1 LHVNGKDEAL
11 ALPTEESARL
21 ALRTQQV
28 LAHEAGVAGTVD
40 PLGGSWAI
48 EALTDAIE
56 KEVLSL
62 IAETDRLGGAVAAI
76 SAGFPQ
82 RAIQDAAFAY
92 QREIERGDRI
102 IVGVNQFVDEAVTTP
117 PIARIDPAREREQV
131 ASLEKFRASRSA
143 AAVTASLD
151 AIKSAARGSDNLM
164 PYLISGV
171 NAGLTV
177 GEIAGALREI
187 WGEHRESL
195 VL

>member
-1 LHVNGKDEAL
+1 V
-11 ALPTEESARL
+11 
-21 ALRTQQV
+21 
-28 LAHEAGVAGTVD
+28 
-40 PLGGSWAI
+40 
-48 EALTDAIE
+48 
-56 KEVLSL
+56 
-62 IAETDRLGGAVAAI
+62 
-76 SAGFPQ
+76 
-82 RAIQDAAFAY
+82 
-92 QREIERGDRI
+92 
-102 IVGVNQFVDEAVTTP
+102 VTTP